1 MLSDGGEFMRGTF
14 EKTGLPLPLDGT
26 EDDKIS
32 FDGSGV
38 HPISVDSDEDSDDPE
53 TEFAGV
59 IDSSDHRISFKQQKI
74 LSLCDY
80 DSSADDMDV

>member
-1 MLSDGGEFMRGTF
+1 MRGTF
-14 EKTGLPLPLDGT
+14 EKTGLSLPLDGT

-32 FDGSGV
+32 FDGSGA
-38 HPISVDSDEDSDDPE
+38 HPISVDSDDPE